1 MRFCAR
7 FFVLLA
13 GMLTTMHMAAAAD
26 AVYEA
31 EMVFDP
37 ASGSHGHVHASCITQ
52 YPNGDFLVVWYENG
66 DELTSEYFSKDKD
79 KSDNVRTGAARR
91 RSGEAHFDLPFVIA
105 DTFGLADNNPCVL
118 IDRDQQLWLIRPTL
132 LGVPD
137 WSWGSALVRYQVSDD
152 FVGQQQPVWKRQD
165 ILVPHIPDLKSQ
177 LDALMDEM
185 LEKYPSLQQLAK
197 YRAELDRR
205 MKSQPLIARLGWMPR
220 AHPIVRA
227 DGAVLVP
234 LSNENFNLAVMAI
247 TKDSGATWEFSKPFP
262 EIGLTQPTV
271 VQYDDGKMSAF
282 FRNGGPE
289 HRIKRS
295 DSDDGGLTWS
305 AVTTTSLLHPG
316 AGIEALVLKNGHL
329 AMVYNDK
336 ESGARDQLAIS
347 ISEDRGETWKYTRHL
362 ENTPE
367 SRFDYPSII
376 QAEDGSIHVTYSF
389 NLQSIKHVRLNEEWV
404 IQGD

>member
-1 MRFCAR
+1 MRFCQR
-7 FFVLLA
+7 LCLLIA
-13 GMLTTMHMAAAAD
+13 GVSTIIPATLAAD
-26 AVYEA
+26 ALYET

-37 ASGSHGHVHASCITQ
+37 ASGTHGHVHASCITQ

-66 DELTSEYFSKDKD
+66 DELSADYFSKDKD

-91 RSGEAHFDLPFVIA
+91 RSGETHFDPPFVIA
-105 DTFGLADNNPCVL
+105 DTFGLADNNPCVM

-137 WSWGSALVRYQVSDD
+137 WSWGSALVRYQVSQD
-152 FVGQQQPVWKRQD
+152 FMEQEQPVWKKQD
-165 ILVPHIPDLKSQ
+165 ILVPHIPNLKPL
-177 LDALMDEM
+177 LDSLMDEM
-185 LEKYPSLQQLAK
+185 LKKAPASPRLAM
-197 YRAELDRR
+197 YRTELEDR
-205 MKSQPLIARLGWMPR
+205 MKNQPLIARLGWMPR
-220 AHPIVRA
+220 AHPMVRA

-234 LSNENFNLAVMAI
+234 LSNENFSLAVMAI
-247 TKDSGATWEFSKPFP
+247 TKDAGATWEFSKPVP
-262 EIGLTQPTV
+262 EVGLTQPTV
-271 VQYDDGKMSAF
+271 VQYEDGKMSAF

-295 DSDDGGLTWS
+295 DSDDGGITWS

-329 AMVYNDK
+329 VMVYNDK

-347 ISEDRGETWKYTRHL
+347 ISEDRGETWKHTRHL
-362 ENTPE
+362 EKTPE

-376 QAEDGSIHVTYSF
+376 QAQDGSIHVTYSF
-389 NLQSIKHVRLNEEWV
+389 NLQTIKHVRLNEEW
-404 IQGD
+404 IAQGD